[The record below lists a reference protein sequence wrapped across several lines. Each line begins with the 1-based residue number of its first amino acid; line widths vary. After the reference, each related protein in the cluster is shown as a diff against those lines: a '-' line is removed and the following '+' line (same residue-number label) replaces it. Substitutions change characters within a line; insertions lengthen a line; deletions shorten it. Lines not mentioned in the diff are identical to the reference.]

1 MNNLVHRNCFSFT
14 WASILKYIMYM
25 SQRNLQLILTFMAE
39 CAKPIL
45 QYNMKDLGFQ
55 EQVKLHKVSYT

>member
-1 MNNLVHRNCFSFT
+1 M
-14 WASILKYIMYM
+14 
-25 SQRNLQLILTFMAE
+25 LTFMAE